1 MKKAKYWVLRGSS
14 WCDNELYLNTPDYR
28 STAPSRGYS
37 HALGPRF
44 VRNTDNNNNNN
55 NNNNPIQA
63 RVSSLQ
69 SPAQGEHQ
77 CVSNPS

>member
-37 HALGPRF
+37 
-44 VRNTDNNNNNN
+44 TDNNNN